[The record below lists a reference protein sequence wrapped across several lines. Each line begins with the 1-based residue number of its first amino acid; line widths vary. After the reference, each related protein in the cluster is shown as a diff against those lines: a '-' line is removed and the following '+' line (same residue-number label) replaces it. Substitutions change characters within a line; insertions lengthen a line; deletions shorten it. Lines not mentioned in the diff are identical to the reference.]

1 MYVCTCWDM
10 SMCGG
15 IHRNQ
20 RYWIPQSYRQ
30 SWPTCHGCWEPNLDP
45 LQEQCTLLSISSPR
59 NVESK
64 GRALKSWV
72 MGTEDI
78 RYVPGGDQFK
88 WKALA
93 ITVFCTSTV
102 YVKAMQTDFFL
113 NFRSIFNLEFSC
125 VCALPVV
132 GIFFCTSLLDEASKV
147 KECGEH
153 GIEFLELTGLFLY
166 LVNQCLCSV
175 HKNNCIFSYGRKTS
189 QRLWKWLREW
199 SACLGKA

>member
-1 MYVCTCWDM
+1 MLGHEHVWR
-10 SMCGG
+10 
-15 IHRNQ
+15 H
-20 RYWIPQSYRQ
+20 PQKPEILNPPELQ
-30 SWPTCHGCWEPNLDP
+30 AVVTCHGCWEPNLDP

-102 YVKAMQTDFFL
+102 YVKAMQTDFF
-113 NFRSIFNLEFSC
+113 F
-125 VCALPVV
+125 
-132 GIFFCTSLLDEASKV
+132 
-147 KECGEH
+147 
-153 GIEFLELTGLFLY
+153 
-166 LVNQCLCSV
+166 
-175 HKNNCIFSYGRKTS
+175 
-189 QRLWKWLREW
+189 
-199 SACLGKA
+199 